1 MIWVGAL
8 IFVAALLYSCVG
20 HAGASGYLAVMAL
33 AGVAQP
39 VLKSTALTLN
49 IAVALIATVQFARA
63 GAFKWNL
70 FWPFALASVPAAFVG
85 GHVQLPGALYRAI
98 LAFALLVA
106 AVRLVVAW
114 PERPVRRLSVPIA
127 LLCGG
132 VIGLL
137 SGMVGVGGGIFL
149 SPLILLVGW
158 ADIRTT
164 AGVSAAFILVNSV
177 AGLAGDVRESG
188 TIPSVAP
195 LWAVAAVIGGSLG
208 SYLGSRRLSLP
219 ALRRVLAL
227 VLVVAAAK
235 LCLTREPA
243 RRESPRV
250 EPQAERQV
258 VEALVRPTVRRG
270 ADGSRGLGSG

>member
-39 VLKSTALTLN
+39 VLKPTALTLN
-49 IAVALIATVQFARA
+49 VAVALIATVQFARA
-63 GAFKWNL
+63 GAFKWDF
-70 FWPFALASVPAAFVG
+70 FWPFALASVPFAFWG
-85 GHVQLPGALYRAI
+85 GPVELPGPIYRGI

-106 AVRLVVAW
+106 AVRLVAAW
-114 PERPVRRLSVPIA
+114 PARPARRLSIPVA
-127 LLCGG
+127 LVCGG
-132 VIGLL
+132 AIGWL
-137 SGMVGVGGGIFL
+137 SGVIGVGGGIFL

-164 AGVSAAFILVNSV
+164 AGVSAAFILVNSL
-177 AGLAGDVRESG
+177 AGLAGYVREWG
-188 TIPSVAP
+188 AIPPVAP
-195 LWAVAAVIGGSLG
+195 LWAVAAVVGGSLG

-227 VLVVAAAK
+227 VLVAAAAK
-235 LCLTREPA
+235 LCLSRDSVQREAP
-243 RRESPRV
+243 RGESH
-250 EPQAERQV
+250 AGRQV
-258 VEALVRPTVRRG
+258 VEARVRSTARRG
-270 ADGSRGLGSG
+270 ADVSRGLGSG